1 MTTTITRSKRR
12 GKRWKLEAKRL
23 HFFAK
28 EMLQNVY
35 TFCSGNVA
43 KLYTFCSGNVAKL
56 YTFCSGNVAK
66 LYTFL
71 HFFLL
76 WKYCKTF
83 TLFALEML
91 QIVYTFCSGN
101 VAKRLH
107 FFALFSLE
115 MLQNVYTFLL
125 WKCCKT
131 FTLFALKSGVSHKET
146 MFSQTLGNPVRQTHK
161 TVFSQNFS
169 CLSRDLSGNTRA
181 KYEKPHGSWNK

>member
-91 QIVYTFCSGN
+91 QNVYTFLHFFLWKCCKTFTLFCSGN

-107 FFALFSLE
+107 F
-115 MLQNVYTFLL
+115 LL
-125 WKCCKT
+125 
-131 FTLFALKSGVSHKET
+131 
-146 MFSQTLGNPVRQTHK
+146 
-161 TVFSQNFS
+161 
-169 CLSRDLSGNTRA
+169 
-181 KYEKPHGSWNK
+181 